1 MIEESLYIIPNE
13 NILETDIFYRKL
25 KPGEKHLP
33 YIQEFC
39 DENNLDYHFT
49 ISDSNIAPKVIASD
63 GHIVVKTSKDFM
75 TFSIVYLPDVITN
88 MQKWWLDVNLS
99 MLKEAD
105 YLGFS
110 VYNKKD
116 NNFSD
121 IEDYATA
128 LNEIKIRYELN
139 NYSKKRK
146 RGI

>member
-1 MIEESLYIIPNE
+1 MIEGCLYIIPNE

-25 KPGEKHLP
+25 KSGEKHLP

-63 GHIVVKTSKDFM
+63 GHLVVKTSKDFM
-75 TFSIVYLPDVITN
+75 TFSIVYLPDAITN

-99 MLKEAD
+99 MLKDAD

-110 VYNKKD
+110 AYNKKD
-116 NNFSD
+116 NNFID
-121 IEDYATA
+121 IEDYTTA
-128 LNEIKIRYELN
+128 LSEIKARYELN
-139 NYSKKRK
+139 SDNKERQ